1 MVKKS
6 SGKLRKVFAWTGL
19 LIVCFITLYGVLV
32 VMAMNRTATISVD
45 YVATINEKAAAV
57 PEDQRAWPFYRE
69 AGIALNKR
77 PEPGDSVFYDLDIEY
92 PEWPDQEGWSYYAD
106 WIKHHESTL
115 AMIHK
120 GAAFDGMGF
129 IASGTVAEEDRE
141 LFPHYY
147 ASQQT
152 YETIDDSVFGVLFP
166 HLSHM
171 RQMARLLRYDTK
183 VAAIEGDS
191 SRCFSDIQAMFQ
203 LAVHVREHPLLIND
217 LLSLSIFS
225 MAFETVRDILEHEP
239 DTFSSQQRLELREQ
253 LLALDAELD
262 IRFDGER
269 MLMYDIAQRV
279 YTDDGN
285 GDGSLII
292 SNMMDTTSYLET
304 FEVQEKNKYS
314 SFSVLAPI
322 TDIVFASRKELIT
335 EYDLRLDAVEAHRGV
350 PLYEWSENEVD
361 AIEPLDSPQFIMNK
375 YFFINLLIPALE
387 KPLLYSQYARAHR
400 NGVVATL
407 YAVGIHQKTG
417 KWPLSLA
424 EAGVTD
430 GWTGKQLLIAVVDGN
445 PVVYSAG
452 VDQDDDG
459 GVYHEDAKGYCEDP
473 RKIPDGDWIFFAPNQ

>member
-1 MVKKS
+1 M
-6 SGKLRKVFAWTGL
+6 FAWTGL

-45 YVATINEKAAAV
+45 YVAIINEKAAAV

-77 PEPGDSVFYDLDIEY
+77 PEPGDSVFYDLDIDY

-106 WIKHHESTL
+106 WIKHHESTI

-129 IASGTVAEEDRE
+129 IVSGTTAEEDRE
-141 LFPHYY
+141 LFPDHYF
-147 ASQQT
+147 SQQT
-152 YETIDDSVFGVLFP
+152 EEPDDVSVMKVLFP
-166 HLSHM
+166 QLSHI

-183 VAAIEGDS
+183 VAASEGDS
-191 SRCFSDIQAMFQ
+191 DRCFSDIESMLQ
-203 LAVHVREHPLLIND
+203 LAVHVREHSLLIND
-217 LLSLSIFS
+217 LVSLSIFS
-225 MAFETVRDILEHEP
+225 MAFETVRDILELEP

-253 LLALDAELD
+253 LLSLDAQFE

-269 MLMYDIAQRV
+269 MFMYDIAQRV

-292 SNMMDTTSYLET
+292 SNMIHTASYLET
-304 FEVQEKNKYS
+304 FAIEDEKNYS
-314 SFSVLAPI
+314 FFPLLAPI

-335 EYDLRLDAVEAHRGV
+335 EYDLRLDRVEAQRGV
-350 PLYEWSENEVD
+350 PLYEWRDIEVD
-361 AIEPLDSPQFIMNK
+361 AIGPLDSPQFIANK
-375 YFFINLLIPALE
+375 YFFINLLIPALH
-387 KPLLYSQYARAHR
+387 KQLLYSQYARAHR

-417 KWPLSLA
+417 EWPLSLA

-430 GWTGKQLLIAVVDGN
+430 GWTGKQVLIATVDGN
-445 PVVYSAG
+445 PVIYSTG

-459 GVYHEDAKGYCEDP
+459 GTYHEDAKAYRFDP
-473 RKIPDGDWIFFAPNQ
+473 NTIPDGDWVFYAPNQ